1 MCKCWGALQG
11 GGKYPQGWVP
21 SREVPILRSPVS
33 RAGGWCS
40 SQMALRG
47 PSPQLSAYL
56 TCLGTKRK
64 TCPVVITTN
73 SGTVVPTQGW
83 APGRGWSVGLRKPPY
98 PRSLCW
104 NIPVCHSEM
113 YSLKTWQISAYE
125 KPKTRMKCQCHG
137 SAMEPELPGSSGAI
151 VLTQTPLS
159 LSVSPGDPASV
170 SCRSSQS
177 LLHSNGYSYLNWYQ
191 QKPGQSLKL
200 LIYYATNRATGV
212 PDRFSGSGSGTDF
225 TLKISRVEAEDAGV
239 YYCQQS
245 IQTRSTVIQPLTPTL
260 LLGPQLH
267 TCVCCLGSRGTDAL
281 SLSKRK

>member
-1 MCKCWGALQG
+1 MRFPAQLLGLLLL
-11 GGKYPQGWVP
+11 WV
-21 SREVPILRSPVS
+21 
-33 RAGGWCS
+33 
-40 SQMALRG
+40 
-47 PSPQLSAYL
+47 
-56 TCLGTKRK
+56 
-64 TCPVVITTN
+64 
-73 SGTVVPTQGW
+73 
-83 APGRGWSVGLRKPPY
+83 
-98 PRSLCW
+98 
-104 NIPVCHSEM
+104 
-113 YSLKTWQISAYE
+113 
-125 KPKTRMKCQCHG
+125 
-137 SAMEPELPGSSGAI
+137 PGSSGAI

-159 LSVSPGDPASV
+159 LSVSPGDPTSV

-177 LLHSNGYSYLNWYQ
+177 LLHSNGYNYLNWYQ

-200 LIYYATNRATGV
+200 LICYATNRATGV

-281 SLSKRK
+281 SLCKRK

>member
-1 MCKCWGALQG
+1 MRFPAQLLGLLLL
-11 GGKYPQGWVP
+11 WV
-21 SREVPILRSPVS
+21 
-33 RAGGWCS
+33 
-40 SQMALRG
+40 
-47 PSPQLSAYL
+47 
-56 TCLGTKRK
+56 
-64 TCPVVITTN
+64 
-73 SGTVVPTQGW
+73 
-83 APGRGWSVGLRKPPY
+83 
-98 PRSLCW
+98 
-104 NIPVCHSEM
+104 
-113 YSLKTWQISAYE
+113 
-125 KPKTRMKCQCHG
+125 
-137 SAMEPELPGSSGAI
+137 PGSSGAI

-191 QKPGQSLKL
+191 QKPGQAS
-200 LIYYATNRATGV
+200 GV

-281 SLSKRK
+281 SLCKRK